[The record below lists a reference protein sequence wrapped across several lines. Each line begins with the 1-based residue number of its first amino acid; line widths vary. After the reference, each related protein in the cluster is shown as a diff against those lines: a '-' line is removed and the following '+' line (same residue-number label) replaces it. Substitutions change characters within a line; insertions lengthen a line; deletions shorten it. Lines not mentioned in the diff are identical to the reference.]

1 MHYAGTRHSAMDELC
16 SQRGVTKGASAPPCY
31 TPNVLVFKRHDSI
44 TFRAL
49 SVFLSV
55 FKPSEKRILM
65 GLLKTASKLE
75 KYNLH
80 FMQKVYFRAGDNY
93 LCNYM
98 QGHALGVGDG
108 VILVIGNKVLDGAS
122 KPVAGQLDPKSV
134 ISAERFASVRKK
146 LIAEGRINDPAQR
159 KRRIAVTKV
168 EDYEPPTID
177 TRQEDLEASVPKSK
191 KRNMKFRI
199 EADDIG
205 REV

>member
-1 MHYAGTRHSAMDELC
+1 MTLAPKKQVDAAKDNVVLRCGDCMHYAGTRHSAMDELC

-80 FMQKVYFRAGDNY
+80 FMQNVYFRAGDNY

-108 VILVIGNKVLDGAS
+108 VILVIGNKVLDAPS
-122 KPVAGQLDPKSV
+122 KTLFP
-134 ISAERFASVRKK
+134 I
-146 LIAEGRINDPAQR
+146 
-159 KRRIAVTKV
+159 
-168 EDYEPPTID
+168 
-177 TRQEDLEASVPKSK
+177 TRA
-191 KRNMKFRI
+191 
-199 EADDIG
+199 
-205 REV
+205 